1 MNIRFDHVTIA
12 SMKNSAGVFLGEK
25 NMIKKFRSDQTVT
38 EVIGTLSGKEN
49 LMMDNLWVNN
59 KEKGKA
65 D

>member
-49 LMMDNLWVNN
+49 IVVENFWVNT
-59 KEKGKA
+59 KEKGEA